1 MQKKHGIKIKIF
13 GIDSICSF
21 NFDNNQNNY
30 FKSFLTYQMLKL
42 GFLASNSVMISICHN
57 NAILKKY
64 ESALDKVFKM
74 ISEINNSKRKKINL
88 KEAFQG
94 FYRLN

>member
-1 MQKKHGIKIKIF
+1 
-13 GIDSICSF
+13 
-21 NFDNNQNNY
+21 
-30 FKSFLTYQMLKL
+30 
-42 GFLASNSVMISICHN
+42 MISICHN

-64 ESALDKVFKM
+64 ERALDKVFKM
-74 ISEINNSKRKKINL
+74 ISEINNSKRKKISL